1 MTTVQKNEVSL
12 TTGNLFKKIFLVSLP
27 FMLSGVL
34 QLLYN
39 AADLIVCGKFGSEH
53 SVAAISAT
61 NSLINLIVQLFLGLS
76 IGSSVCMA
84 RAYGSKDADKGYRIV
99 HTSILLALVLGLF
112 LSFVGV
118 FLSYPLLKMMETPN
132 DVIHLSRS
140 YLIIYFLGLPFSM
153 LYNFGSSL
161 LRATGDTKRPFYY
174 LAFAGIVNVLLNL
187 FFVIVCHLDVAGV
200 AIATITAQGISSI
213 LVTRCLIKNKGFCH
227 LKLSKLKIYKKE
239 AFEIIRVG
247 LPAGVQS
254 TIFSISNVIIQSSV
268 NSLGT
273 IVMDGNGASSSLE
286 NFIYTCMNSVAQT
299 SVAFISANVGAKNTR
314 NIQRSVIYAAILATL
329 IGITMGSIFVL
340 LGPSLLGIYI
350 NNTQAI
356 AIGLDRFTIICLSY
370 CLCGIMEV
378 LSYSL
383 RGIGFS
389 ILPTIVSLCGVCS
402 IRIIWVFTFFQKP
415 FFHNLKGLSYSY
427 PISWVITIIILL
439 ILYMT
444 LRNKVFHQIN
454 EKKLS
459 ISNN

>member
-1 MTTVQKNEVSL
+1 
-12 TTGNLFKKIFLVSLP
+12 
-27 FMLSGVL
+27 
-34 QLLYN
+34 
-39 AADLIVCGKFGSEH
+39 
-53 SVAAISAT
+53 
-61 NSLINLIVQLFLGLS
+61 
-76 IGSSVCMA
+76 
-84 RAYGSKDADKGYRIV
+84 
-99 HTSILLALVLGLF
+99 
-112 LSFVGV
+112 
-118 FLSYPLLKMMETPN
+118 
-132 DVIHLSRS
+132 
-140 YLIIYFLGLPFSM
+140 
-153 LYNFGSSL
+153 
-161 LRATGDTKRPFYY
+161 
-174 LAFAGIVNVLLNL
+174 
-187 FFVIVCHLDVAGV
+187 
-200 AIATITAQGISSI
+200 
-213 LVTRCLIKNKGFCH
+213 
-227 LKLSKLKIYKKE
+227 
-239 AFEIIRVG
+239 
-247 LPAGVQS
+247 
-254 TIFSISNVIIQSSV
+254 
-268 NSLGT
+268 
-273 IVMDGNGASSSLE
+273 MDGNGASSSLE

-314 NIQRSVIYAAILATL
+314 NIQRSVIYAAILAAL